1 MDNFTV
7 IRKLYISFNKVIL
20 LLIFKSIIKGCI
32 NK

>member
-7 IRKLYISFNKVIL
+7 IRKLYINFNKVSL
-20 LLIFKSIIKGCI
+20 LLIFKSIIKDCI

>member
-7 IRKLYISFNKVIL
+7 IKKLYINFNNLSL
-20 LLIFKSIIKGCI
+20 LLIFKGIIKGCI